1 MGRDRTHSTPCKVL
15 IVEDEFL
22 IAFELVGLLED
33 AGYEVVGPVAT
44 VQAALEA
51 LVRDQP
57 HLCVLDVNLRGEH
70 SAPVAVALRTQN
82 VPFVLSSAYERA
94 NLDQT
99 PAFEGVINIG
109 KPAPQKRL
117 ISALASLLNE

>member
-1 MGRDRTHSTPCKVL
+1 ML

-22 IAFELVGLLED
+22 IALELAGVLEK

-44 VQAALEA
+44 VQSALAALD
-51 LVRDQP
+51 RDRP

-70 SAPVAVALRTQN
+70 SAPVAVALKTQN

-94 NLDQT
+94 NLDQI
-99 PAFEGVINIG
+99 PAFAGVTNVG
-109 KPAPQKRL
+109 KPAPRKQL
-117 ISALASLLNE
+117 IAALASLLND